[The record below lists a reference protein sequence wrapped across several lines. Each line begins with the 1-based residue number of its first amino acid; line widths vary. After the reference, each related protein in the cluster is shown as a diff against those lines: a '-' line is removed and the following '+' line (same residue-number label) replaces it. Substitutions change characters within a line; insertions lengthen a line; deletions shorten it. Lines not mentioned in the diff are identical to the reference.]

1 MDVQEKDHSVAI
13 AELRT
18 RRSAEAVAIVKLDA
32 LVSRHD
38 DIIKV
43 LTESLATKDDIAD
56 LRNDLRERLDRDEL
70 LDERLDHQRQRMKE
84 LEEAQKEKSA
94 AREHSFNR
102 RMSWAMAAMFLWEC
116 VLTWIGTHHGK

>member
-1 MDVQEKDHSVAI
+1 MDYDMAI
-13 AELRT
+13 AELRK
-18 RRSAEAVAIVKLDA
+18 RESAEAIAIVKLDER
-32 LVSRHD
+32 VSKHD

-94 AREHSFNR
+94 AKEHSFNR
-102 RMSWAMAAMFLWEC
+102 NMSWAMLAMFLWEC
-116 VLTWIGTHHGK
+116 ILTWIGTHHGK